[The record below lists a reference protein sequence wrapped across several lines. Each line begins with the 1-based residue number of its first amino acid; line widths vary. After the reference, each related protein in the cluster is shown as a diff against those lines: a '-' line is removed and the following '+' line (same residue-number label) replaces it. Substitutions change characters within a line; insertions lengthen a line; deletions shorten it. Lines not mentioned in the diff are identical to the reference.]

1 MDTLDYQ
8 IRDGHLWVRW
18 QDFRTGVRERIAVQV

>member
-1 MDTLDYQ
+1 MDDLKFQ

-18 QDFRTGVRERIAVQV
+18 QDFRTGFRERIAVEV